1 MHGRKTV
8 LLEIGKA
15 AFKIV
20 TENNQSLLQVN
31 EDISPKHI
39 DQIKAALNKESAVAG
54 SLTLCV
60 NLDDSRVLA
69 KRITLPAST
78 EENLREVIKY
88 EMDRYTP
95 FSADDIYF
103 DYRIEDR
110 LAEKNL
116 IKVLLIVV
124 RKETLKPI
132 ESIVEDGVITLE
144 KINIIN
150 LSNANHSIHDVKLLR
165 LLSSANDNRQSQVK
179 WLLGAAIGLAML
191 TAITPLIINY
201 FHINKLSQE
210 LEKLESTVSE
220 VKKLQSEYQKMQDQ
234 VGYLVAIKE
243 KNPSIISML
252 NLLTEV
258 TPDHTFVQRLSIEDG
273 LLSLQGLSASA
284 SEFIPIVDKMDLF
297 EDIRFSAPVIQSA
310 KYNLENYSITARLIS
325 HKDE

>member
-8 LLEIGKA
+8 ILEIGKA

-20 TENNQSLLQVN
+20 TENNQSLLQIG
-31 EDISPKHI
+31 EDLSTKHI
-39 DQIKAALNKESAVAG
+39 DQIKAVLDKESAVTG
-54 SLTLCV
+54 NLTLRV
-60 NLDDSRVLA
+60 NLDNSRVLA
-69 KRITLPAST
+69 KIVTLPAST
-78 EENLREVIKY
+78 EENLHEVIKY

-95 FSADDIYF
+95 FSANDVYF

-110 LAEKNL
+110 LAEKDL
-116 IKVLLIVV
+116 IKVLLLVV
-124 RKETLKPI
+124 RKEILKPI
-132 ESIVEDGVITLE
+132 ESMVEDGVIALE
-144 KINIIN
+144 RINIIS
-150 LSNANHSIHDVKLLR
+150 LSNANHSINDVKLLR
-165 LLSSANDNRQSQVK
+165 TLSSANHHQSTVK
-179 WLLGAAIGLAML
+179 WLLVAAVGLIML

-201 FHINKLSQE
+201 MHINKLSQE

-220 VKKLQSEYQKMQDQ
+220 VKQLQSEYQKMQEQ

-243 KNPSIISML
+243 KNPSIIGVL

-284 SEFIPIVDKMDLF
+284 SEFIPIIDKTGQF
-297 EDIRFSAPVIQSA
+297 EDIRFSAPVTLSA
-310 KYNLENYSITARLIS
+310 TDNLENYSITARLIS